1 MANKKRTMAA
11 ILVLLL
17 AVIFV
22 FVLLMQPRQS
32 AISQA
37 KPTPQGPWARFIERM
52 EKLRKNNPELEDD
65 LSTRFGS
72 QYTLAA
78 EEKAYYESGA
88 YLTPFP
94 TRQLP
99 GEDQYF
105 NLPVD
110 TGISNRR
117 FHLPPGAIVTSS
129 WREKIDGKMQ
139 SVMLAVART
148 DETLGYILVDDPQG
162 DYAKLAVFVP
172 GNKGAMTILERDGDF
187 LIIKINSTD
196 ERLVFNWITNQLFD
210 NNNML
215 LGEVTPHPKPTQPS
229 NTPTPDYYSPYP

>member
-1 MANKKRTMAA
+1 MANKKKILAA

-17 AVIFV
+17 VVTFV
-22 FVLLMQPRQS
+22 FILLMQPGQS
-32 AISQA
+32 AISQT
-37 KPTPQGPWARFIERM
+37 KPMPQGPWAHFIAQM
-52 EKLRKNNPELEDD
+52 EKLRKNNPGLEDD
-65 LSTRFGS
+65 MSTGFGYV
-72 QYTLAA
+72 YTLEA

-88 YLTPFP
+88 YLTPLP
-94 TRQLP
+94 TRQTP

-172 GNKGAMTILERDGDF
+172 GNKGAMTILERDGDL
-187 LIIKINSTD
+187 LIIKINASD
-196 ERLVFNWITNQLFD
+196 ERLVFNWVTNQLFD
-210 NNNML
+210 SSKTL
-215 LGEVTPHPKPTQPS
+215 LGEVTPHPEPTQPS
-229 NTPTPDYYSPYP
+229 NTPTPDYLPYP

>member
-1 MANKKRTMAA
+1 MANKKRTLAA

-17 AVIFV
+17 VLIFV

-32 AISQA
+32 AISQP
-37 KPTPQGPWARFIERM
+37 KPTPQGPWARFIEQM

-65 LSTRFGS
+65 MSTRFGYA
-72 QYTLAA
+72 YTLEA

-88 YLTPFP
+88 YLTPLP
-94 TRQLP
+94 TGQSP
-99 GEDQYF
+99 GEDQYL

-172 GNKGAMTILERDGDF
+172 GNKGAMTILKRDGDL
-187 LIIKINSTD
+187 LIIKINATD
-196 ERLVFNWITNQLFD
+196 ERLVFNWVTNQLFD
-210 NNNML
+210 SSKTL
-215 LGEVTPHPKPTQPS
+215 LGEVTPHPEPTQPS
-229 NTPTPDYYSPYP
+229 NTPTPDYLPYP

>member
-1 MANKKRTMAA
+1 MANKKKILAA

-17 AVIFV
+17 VVTFV
-22 FVLLMQPRQS
+22 FILLMQPGQS
-32 AISQA
+32 AISQT
-37 KPTPQGPWARFIERM
+37 KPMPQGPWAHFIAQM
-52 EKLRKNNPELEDD
+52 EKLRKNNPGLEDD
-65 LSTRFGS
+65 MSTGFGYV
-72 QYTLAA
+72 YTLEA

-88 YLTPFP
+88 YLTPLP
-94 TRQLP
+94 TRQTP

-148 DETLGYILVDDPQG
+148 DETLGYILVETLREIMP
-162 DYAKLAVFVP
+162 
-172 GNKGAMTILERDGDF
+172 
-187 LIIKINSTD
+187 S
-196 ERLVFNWITNQLFD
+196 WLFSFQ
-210 NNNML
+210 
-215 LGEVTPHPKPTQPS
+215 ETKEP
-229 NTPTPDYYSPYP
+229 